1 MPLLGVNIDHVA
13 TLRQQRRGRMP
24 DVIAAALCCERAG
37 ADSVVVH
44 LREDRRHIQD
54 ADVRRLRR
62 ALRKRLNLEMSLAPE
77 IVRIACRVRP
87 HQATLVPEKRR
98 ELTTEGG
105 LDVARHR
112 ARVAACVRRLR
123 RAGIDVSL
131 FIEPSARQVRASA
144 ATGATAIEL
153 HTGHYALCK
162 TPAQRRKDLEKIR
175 RACALGR
182 KLGLAVNA
190 GHGLDY
196 DNVRPVAAIEGMHE
210 LNIGYSIVCRA
221 LDAGLKEAVRQMRG
235 LVR

>member
-105 LDVARHR
+105 LDVARHQ
-112 ARVAACVRRLR
+112 ARVAAGVRRLR

-131 FIEPSARQVRASA
+131 FIEPSARQIRASA
-144 ATGATAIEL
+144 ATGAAAIEL

-162 TPAQRRKDLEKIR
+162 TPGQRRKGLERIR

-182 KLGLAVNA
+182 KLGLVVNA